1 MKKIII
7 MFLCVAAAVSAAA
20 QNYRFGLVKDQ
31 GGETNIRK
39 GPGTSYPVVETA
51 PDGSFINF
59 RHLGNGWAEV
69 YTCYTDG
76 SEQDFVGYMA
86 SSKIV
91 VPPRSG
97 VTKYVGFVKD
107 EGGYTNIRKG
117 PGTNYAVVGKVKDG
131 SFILYHTDFNGSWY
145 QVYTQQG
152 KLRGYISAS
161 KVDQLESPEF

>member
-1 MKKIII
+1 MLLTTLSI
-7 MFLCVAAAVSAAA
+7 AVSA
-20 QNYRFGLVKDQ
+20 QNCRPGLVKDQ
-31 GGETNIRK
+31 GGMTNIRK
-39 GPGTSYPVVETA
+39 GPGTSYPVVETM

-76 SEQDFVGYMA
+76 SEQDLIGYMA

-97 VTKYVGFVKD
+97 VTKYVGHLKE

-117 PGTNYAVVGKVKDG
+117 PGTGYAVVGKVKDG
-131 SFILYHTDFNGSWY
+131 SFILYNGNYDDSWY
-145 QVYTQQG
+145 QVFTQQG

-161 KVDQLESPEF
+161 RVEPLESPGF

>member
-1 MKKIII
+1 MKKILI
-7 MFLCVAAAVSAAA
+7 MLLCAAAAVSAAA

-31 GGETNIRK
+31 GGQTNIRK

-69 YTCYTDG
+69 YTCYTNG
-76 SEQDFVGYMA
+76 SEQDLIGYMA
-86 SSKIV
+86 SSRIV

-97 VTKYVGFVKD
+97 VAKQVGYVKD
-107 EGGYTNIRKG
+107 QGGQTNIRKG
-117 PGTNYAVVGKVKDG
+117 PGTNYPVVAKVKDG
-131 SFILYHTDFNGSWY
+131 SFILFHGDIDDSWY

-152 KLRGYISAS
+152 NLRGYISSS
-161 KVDQLESPEF
+161 KVEMLESPEF

>member
-20 QNYRFGLVKDQ
+20 QNYRFCLVKDQ

-107 EGGYTNIRKG
+107 
-117 PGTNYAVVGKVKDG
+117 G
-131 SFILYHTDFNGSWY
+131 SFILYHADFSGSWY

-161 KVDQLESPEF
+161 KVEQLESPEF

>member
-20 QNYRFGLVKDQ
+20 QNYRFGL
-31 GGETNIRK
+31 
-39 GPGTSYPVVETA
+39 
-51 PDGSFINF
+51 
-59 RHLGNGWAEV
+59 
-69 YTCYTDG
+69 
-76 SEQDFVGYMA
+76 
-86 SSKIV
+86 
-91 VPPRSG
+91 
-97 VTKYVGFVKD
+97 VKD

-131 SFILYHTDFNGSWY
+131 SFILYHTDFNGFWY

-161 KVDQLESPEF
+161 KVEQLESPEF